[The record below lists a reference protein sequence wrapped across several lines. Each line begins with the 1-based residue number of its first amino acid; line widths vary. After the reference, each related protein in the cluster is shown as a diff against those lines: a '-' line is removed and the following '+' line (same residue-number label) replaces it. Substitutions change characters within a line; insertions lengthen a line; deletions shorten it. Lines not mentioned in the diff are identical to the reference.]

1 MEMKNIKNLL
11 LVKPQREK
19 VEENPKIKQWIDRFR
34 NEREFDGIRPSTIRN
49 DVLRITIFLDFVYN
63 RLNKE
68 PDQLVNSDFVRFFN
82 YLERERKVSR
92 NTQDRYFQL
101 LKVFY
106 RLMRLQNFKKFAEES
121 DERKRFKRYEI
132 KHYDAIDDDI
142 LNAIL
147 QKILNSNS
155 RTNIRNSLIIRM
167 LWDTGC
173 MVSELLNIRYK
184 DCDFDEGTFRMRDT
198 KGKEERIVVCSNDT
212 LEALQ
217 YYLQYNI
224 DKSPDAPIFQTVDG
238 KQINRNTLSH
248 VFSKIVKELRKEGK
262 IPQNKRIVLHSLRHG
277 RAVDLLNKGVP
288 LDVVKEIL
296 GHKSIDTTL
305 FYSHSNDRANNM
317 LKDIKKLL

>member
-1 MEMKNIKNLL
+1 MKSIENLI
-11 LVKPQREK
+11 LVKPQRK
-19 VEENPKIKQWIDRFR
+19 ENVRDDPRIKQWVERFR
-34 NEREFDGIRPSTIRN
+34 EEREFDGIKPSTIRN
-49 DVLRITIFLDFVYN
+49 DILRITIFLDFVYN

-68 PDQLVNSDFVRFFN
+68 PDKLVNSDFVRFFN
-82 YLERERKVSR
+82 YLERERKLSR
-92 NTQDRYFQL
+92 NTQDKYFQL

-106 RLMRLQNFKKFAEES
+106 RLARLQNFRKFAEES
-121 DERKRFKRYEI
+121 SERKRFRRYEV
-132 KHYDAIDDDI
+132 KHYDAVDGGI
-142 LNAIL
+142 LNEIL
-147 QKILNSNS
+147 QKILSSNS

-173 MVSELLNIRYK
+173 RVSELLNIRYK
-184 DCDFDEGTFRMRDT
+184 DCDFEEGTFRIRNT

-212 LEALQ
+212 LEALR
-217 YYLQYNI
+217 YYIQYNI

-238 KQINRNTLSH
+238 KQINRNTITH
-248 VFSKIVKELRKEGK
+248 VFSNVIKELKKEGK

-288 LDVVKEIL
+288 LDVVKEVL

-305 FYSHSNDRANNM
+305 FYSHSNDRANSM